1 VAPDVEGAKALIA
14 HWAGS
19 YAGTFVRV
27 DVTGASGLSSW
38 VSGLGL
44 ADVGGAVTMAYNG
57 VPPSDGTVQQ
67 FAIINQ
73 ALC

>member
-1 VAPDVEGAKALIA
+1 
-14 HWAGS
+14 
-19 YAGTFVRV
+19 
-27 DVTGASGLSSW
+27 
-38 VSGLGL
+38 
-44 ADVGGAVTMAYNG
+44 MAYNG